1 MLIRNRKDHQRHF
14 VRTSQAPDLRSNLST
29 HATVVK
35 RNVSSKGQLASTHV
49 EINSR
54 CLSRVLQDIIPDAE
68 YLALGQEKSEVTGE
82 TLWHVCPALRARLD
96 RERVKDH
103 RARDDEVIRDIE
115 AALDFL
121 QGEYAT
127 TTSQLTALERKGL
140 ITYDLLWC
148 LFPPSVEVYT
158 HDNALHEPQVLR
170 CKSYSYQEDE
180 RTGQKCFAVHS
191 ECLNHDGQ
199 SFGWSEQVL
208 RIPFFKGTALVAS
221 LLAYPL
227 VHHPDQKGLRDR
239 LRARGKTFVGL
250 LGKPTCRE
258 YGAMALIPSRAGSG
272 WEQDTLHITGRV
284 MVDPDRFPTADS
296 SSDPL
301 VLQPSCPRSKAFPPA
316 ETPDK
321 DLMFCHYRIIG
332 FSFDQKRWAA
342 LAVSRLR
349 DPEWDDRA
357 LDRVMM
363 PPLKRELMRS
373 LMLAQ
378 RAGDEGQGRLGA
390 PCKGEGRGLVGL
402 LSGGPGLGKTMT
414 AEAAAEVSRRPLYAV
429 SAGELGADVS
439 EVGRRLGEVLGLAS
453 SWKCL
458 LLIEECGVFLRRR
471 DSVSLV
477 NNALVSIFMRRLE
490 YVPFWTWRCPRSP
503 WTVLTLL

>member
-1 MLIRNRKDHQRHF
+1 MLIRNREDHQSHF
-14 VRTSQAPDLRSNLST
+14 VRTWQAKNLRSNPST
-29 HATVVK
+29 HAPVVK
-35 RNVSSKGQLASTHV
+35 RSISSKGQIASTHV

-82 TLWHVCPALRARLD
+82 TLWHVRPALRARLD

-103 RARDDEVIRDIE
+103 RARDNVVISDIE

-121 QGEYAT
+121 QEEYAT
-127 TTSQLTALERKGL
+127 TKSQLTELERKGL

-158 HDNALHEPQVLR
+158 HENALHEPQVLR

-180 RTGQKCFAVHS
+180 RTGQKSFAVHS

-208 RIPFFKGTALVAS
+208 QIPFFKGTALVTS

-227 VHHPDQKGLRDR
+227 AYYPDQKGLRDS
-239 LRARGKTFVGL
+239 LRSRGKTFVGL
-250 LGKPTCRE
+250 LAGPTCRE
-258 YGAMALIPSRAGSG
+258 YGAMALISSRAGSG
-272 WEQDTLHITGRV
+272 WQQDALRITGCV
-284 MVDPDRFPTADS
+284 MVDPDRFPKADS
-296 SSDPL
+296 PSDPL
-301 VLQPSCPRSKAFPPA
+301 RQPSCPGSKAFPPA
-316 ETPDK
+316 ETPEK

-332 FSFDQKRWAA
+332 FTFDRKRWAA
-342 LAVSRLR
+342 LAVSQLR
-349 DPEWDDRA
+349 DPEWNDKA

-363 PPLKRELMRS
+363 PLLKRELMRS

-378 RAGDEGQGRLGA
+378 RAGDEGQGRPGA
-390 PCKGEGRGLVGL
+390 PCTGEDRGLIGL

-439 EVGRRLGEVLGLAS
+439 EVDRRLEEVLGLAS

-458 LLIEECGVFLRRR
+458 LLIEECDVFLQRR

-490 YVPFWTWRCPRSP
+490 YVPFRTWRCPRSP
-503 WTVLTLL
+503 WTVLTLF